1 MGTDEASRQSLSQ
14 SPVLGRPGN
23 KQRGARRWGRGARE
37 RQAGARLS
45 LICSS
50 HDTQPC
56 GTLCASQTKGLS
68 SCSAAPF
75 LSHRPAPHTL
85 THRHKLLTHST
96 HRHTHTLT
104 HPHTHTH
111 KLFTHSTHT
120 LTHTNSSHAN
130 KTHSSHPHTHTNP
143 HTLLTHPLAHT
154 LTHKH
159 TNSSYTPHTTSH
171 ILTHRH
177 TQAPHTLH
185 THTPSHTP
193 HTPLQTH
200 IPLHTNTNSSHTTH
214 THIPLHT
221 HTLSHTHT
229 HTLITHPY
237 EHTYPCTQT
246 QTPHTQ
252 THPPTKTNT
261 HTQSQSLQQHRHRK
275 HGDPGAVLTH
285 QAHGACENSPEAQL
299 RSITGTSTHWEPLGH
314 LEAP

>member
-1 MGTDEASRQSLSQ
+1 MGTGEASRQSLSQ

-23 KQRGARRWGRGARE
+23 KQRGAGRWGRGPRE

-130 KTHSSHPHTHTNP
+130 KTHSSHPHIHTNP

-177 TQAPHTLH
+177 TQAPHTH
-185 THTPSHTP
+185 
-193 HTPLQTH
+193 
-200 IPLHTNTNSSHTTH
+200 
-214 THIPLHT
+214 
-221 HTLSHTHT
+221 HTHT
-229 HTLITHPY
+229 HPHTLLTHPCK
-237 EHTYPCTQT
+237 HTYPCTQT
-246 QTPHTQ
+246 QTPHTLH
-252 THPPTKTNT
+252 THIYPYTHTPSLTHTLTHSSHTPTNT
-261 HTQSQSLQQHRHRK
+261 HILAHKHKLLTHRHTHPQRQTHTHNHRAYSSIDTGNMGTQGQCSHTRHMEHVRTAQSL
-275 HGDPGAVLTH
+275 
-285 QAHGACENSPEAQL
+285 S
-299 RSITGTSTHWEPLGH
+299 
-314 LEAP
+314 